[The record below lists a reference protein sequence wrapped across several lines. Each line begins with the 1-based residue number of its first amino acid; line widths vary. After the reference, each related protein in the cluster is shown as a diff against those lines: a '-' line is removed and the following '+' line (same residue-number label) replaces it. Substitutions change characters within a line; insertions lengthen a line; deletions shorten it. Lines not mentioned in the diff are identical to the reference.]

1 MKKVFLLSL
10 ILITFV
16 VPNSFADSSQGTPFG
31 SFSTAR
37 TLGMG
42 HGNFGVGLG
51 LADNTSFIGSF
62 TYGLSANTDG
72 RLKIALV
79 DNDRIDTQLG
89 IGADFKYQLMSL
101 KGVSNG
107 PFDMALGAF
116 SEYYNMDYYTVFLL
130 GGQLI
135 GSYPLQLSNNQK
147 ITPYGRFNARL
158 EYLSFDNPMSDSQSN
173 LEVGLNAGIKWY
185 ATDILNFYGEFQID
199 GNDGVFFGL
208 DMNVL

>member
-10 ILITFV
+10 ISIILIIS
-16 VPNSFADSSQGTPFG
+16 NSFAASSQGTPFG

-42 HGNFGVGLG
+42 QGTFGLGLG
-51 LADNTSFIGSF
+51 LADNTSFIASF

-79 DNDRIDTQLG
+79 DNDIINTQLG
-89 IGADFKYQLMSL
+89 VGADFKYQLISV
-101 KGVSNG
+101 KGVNNG

-135 GSYPLQLSNNQK
+135 GSYPLQLSNHQR

-158 EYLSFDNPMSDSQSN
+158 EYLSFDDPMLDSQSN
-173 LEVGLNAGIKWY
+173 LEVGLNAGVKWNVSEV
-185 ATDILNFYGEFQID
+185 LNFYGEFQID